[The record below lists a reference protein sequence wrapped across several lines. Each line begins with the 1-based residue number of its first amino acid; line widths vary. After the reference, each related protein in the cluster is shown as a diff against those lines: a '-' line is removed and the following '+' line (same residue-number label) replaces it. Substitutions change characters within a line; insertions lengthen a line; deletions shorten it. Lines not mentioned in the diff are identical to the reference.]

1 MKRSESQSLYN
12 ALPGAYITYTSSAK
26 DSLKHKAADKT
37 VLKIGYWKVK
47 PIEKDDIYYPKIVS
61 QILPDLANF
70 TSETNDKITVD
81 TKLLN
86 LYKNRSQV
94 AFVEALRFKDESKP
108 QIIGSIDPKLFYCPK
123 CGQIKFLENDNDIV
137 NMRCTNDSCVA
148 KGKQLHQYNR
158 IWVCSCGSSFPISS
172 FEVDPG
178 KYRYFANR
186 KDGFVNVKGETEKI
200 YKKCPVCG
208 GKCSMENATDPKAFF
223 PRIITS
229 VKLTD
234 DGEAYYC
241 EMPEGRELII
251 EKQIGKISESE
262 FKIRAE
268 KLKREIENPVVDVGI
283 DDSFDFMDSL
293 LNPGNSTQKKLESS
307 VDEEVV
313 YKLLEYNTLKR
324 PDKIVTT
331 LDESINNSIRY
342 EKIASEDE
350 IKEMLKAL
358 KIKDIFSVANIE
370 IINTAYGYTRKYQS
384 PEDVKLESETL
395 KMCAFPNTGY
405 RSDDSEEQ
413 LLSNPALP
421 RFYNIRT
428 KTEGIMIDID
438 KREIYNYLKKYFNNK
453 NQFVFKELSE
463 QELNAW
469 FLNKDKID
477 SKLVKKFQDID
488 LENGKITN
496 LFTKCVYEL
505 LHTISHMFI
514 NTISKFCGIDK
525 SSLSEMIFLNACSIL
540 VYSQTN
546 QGAVLGALTQMF
558 DKNLYELLRDV
569 YRDNKTCTFD
579 PLCMNTSDGN
589 CCACSYLDEVA
600 CEHFNK
606 DLSRRLLYGYGDKN
620 SSEYVNN
627 FWEEI

>member
-12 ALPGAYITYTSSAK
+12 ALPGAYITYTSGAK
-26 DSLKHKAADKT
+26 DSSKHKAADKT
-37 VLKIGYWKVK
+37 VLKIAYWKVK
-47 PIEKDDIYYPKIVS
+47 QIKKDDIYYPKIVS

-70 TSETNDKITVD
+70 KSETNDKITVD

-94 AFVEALRFKDESKP
+94 AFVEALRFKDENNP
-108 QIIGSIDPKLFYCPK
+108 QIIGNVDPKLFYCPK
-123 CGQIKFLENDNDIV
+123 CGKIKFLENNNDIL
-137 NMRCTNDSCVA
+137 NMKCTNNNCIA

-158 IWVCSCGSSFPISS
+158 IWVCSCGNSYPITS
-172 FEVDPG
+172 FEVDPA

-186 KDGFVNVKGETEKI
+186 KDGFVNIKGETEKI
-200 YKKCPVCG
+200 IPKKCPDCG
-208 GKCSMENATDPKAFF
+208 GRCSMENATDPKAFF

-241 EMPEGRELII
+241 EIPEGRELII
-251 EKQIGKISESE
+251 ERQIGKIAEAE
-262 FKIRAE
+262 FKRRAE
-268 KLKREIENPVVDVGI
+268 KLKREIDNPIVDFGI
-283 DDSFDFMDSL
+283 DDSFDFIDSL
-293 LNPGNSTQKKLESS
+293 LNPGKSIENELKSN

-324 PDKIVTT
+324 SDKIVTT
-331 LDESINNSIRY
+331 LSESIKNAIRY
-342 EKIASEDE
+342 EKISSEDE
-350 IKEMLKAL
+350 IKKMLKSL
-358 KIKDIFSVANIE
+358 KIKDIFSVSNIE

-384 PEDVKLESETL
+384 PEDVKSENETL
-395 KMCAFPNTGY
+395 KICAFPNNGY
-405 RSDDSEEQ
+405 KSDDTEEQ
-413 LLSNPALP
+413 ILSNPGLP
-421 RFYNIRT
+421 RFYNIRI

-438 KREIYNYLKKYFNNK
+438 KREIYNYLKKSFENK
-453 NQFVFKELSE
+453 FVFKDLTE

-477 SKLVKKFQDID
+477 SKLVKKFQNIE
-488 LENGKITN
+488 LENDKMTN

-540 VYSQTN
+540 IYSQTN

-558 DKNLYELLRDV
+558 DKNLYEILRDV
-569 YRDNKTCTFD
+569 YRDNKICTFD
-579 PLCMNTSDGN
+579 PLCMNTSNGN

-606 DLSRRLLYGYGDKN
+606 DLSRRLLYGYGDEN
-620 SSEYVNN
+620 NDEYVNN